1 MRLLLLRQLSCCLTT
16 CSPMLGSLPDLD
28 FMANCIIMKQAV
40 PQLLDIWIRTLLD
53 ALHAIRVNKLK
64 SFCGGYDRL
73 SK

>member
-1 MRLLLLRQLSCCLTT
+1 
-16 CSPMLGSLPDLD
+16 MLGSLPDLD

-73 SK
+73 SKWAEGSKDTALHIILLSRF